1 MTQKGTVLLLALALV
16 ISGAL
21 YFTQVEEQEVPV
33 VTNLD
38 TTCGFT
44 DDFASFIKAN
54 GRYLFI

>member
-1 MTQKGTVLLLALALV
+1 MTQKGTVLLLALALA

-21 YFTQVEEQEVPV
+21 YFAQVEEQEVPV
-33 VTNLD
+33 VNNLD

-54 GRYLFI
+54 GRYQFI